1 MRKQFTAVALTLGM
15 ALAGLLMVP
24 RDVQAQATA
33 SASLQGTLTDQSA
46 GVIVGA
52 TATLTNKD
60 QGWTRTATT
69 TSSGFYRFELL
80 AAGGYSL
87 RIKQTG
93 FATISAD
100 HVELQGGQTTTLH
113 FQMKP
118 GQGFQTLA
126 GSAVAPLLDLGKN

>member
-80 AAGGYSL
+80 AAGGSFL
-87 RIKQTG
+87 TIKPTR
-93 FATISAD
+93 FVTLSAG
-100 HVELQGGQTTTLH
+100 HQGVLVGQNTPLP
-113 FQMKP
+113 FPIK
-118 GQGFQTLA
+118 A
-126 GSAVAPLLDLGKN
+126 GRS